1 MTELVI
7 RDKQDWVVSLPDAP
21 TAEARR
27 SRALVTGLAVDDA
40 TGRALTVPLSLLA
53 DHAALRPVAPG
64 GGAFGWT
71 GRAEALWGNGAA
83 QPVPLRLEIAAPG
96 FLTITREVELPAQP
110 LFPDQVSPH
119 PLGVV
124 ALHPVPVHV
133 AGQVLDAAGAPL
145 AGATVTPERLWHR
158 RADHLGA
165 ASPGTIGA
173 LAALSIGPRR
183 HRAGPGVTASR
194 RDATPTGASW
204 ELASPV
210 LPGEDR
216 VIVLGAAPFVPGS
229 DDEVLLF
236 ERPGHAPEALHVV
249 TATALPGTART
260 ALLLRHPLAHAY
272 GAGHPVAGATLAV
285 PGPASAVQHGTERGD
300 RCLCLADGA
309 ALSAPGD
316 FLQISGG
323 GPAPEL
329 CAATPVTALTGP
341 DGTFRLPPLHRAAIA
356 RLAATHPGQ
365 ATPVLLTR
373 TLAPGQTAIQAD
385 FRFTP

>member
-7 RDKQDWVVSLPDAP
+7 RDERDWIVSLPDAP
-21 TAEARR
+21 VAEARR
-27 SRALVTGLAVDDA
+27 SRIVVTGLAVDDA
-40 TGRALTVPLSLLA
+40 AGRALTVPLSLRA
-53 DHAALRPVAPG
+53 DHAALLPAAPG

-71 GRAEALWGNGAA
+71 GRAEALWGDGAA

-96 FLTITREVELPAQP
+96 YLTIMREVELPAQP
-110 LFPDQVSPH
+110 LFPDQVSPLS
-119 PLGVV
+119 LGVV
-124 ALHPVPVHV
+124 ALHPAPVHV
-133 AGQVLDAAGAPL
+133 AGQVLDAAGVPL
-145 AGATVTPERLWHR
+145 AGATVTPDRLWHR

-173 LAALSIGPRR
+173 LAALPLGPRH
-183 HRAGPGVTASR
+183 HRAGPGVTAAR
-194 RDATPTGASW
+194 RDATPTGATW
-204 ELASPV
+204 ELAAPV

-216 VIVLGAAPFVPGS
+216 VTLRGAAPFAPGS
-229 DDEVLLF
+229 DDDVLLF
-236 ERPGHAPEALHVV
+236 QRPGHASEALHVV

-260 ALLLRHPLAHAY
+260 ALRLRHPLANAY
-272 GAGHPVAGATLAV
+272 GAGDPVDGATLSA

-309 ALSAPGD
+309 VLQAPGA
-316 FLQISGG
+316 FLEIAGG

-329 CAATPVTALTGP
+329 CAAEPVTATTGP
-341 DGTFRLPPLHRAAIA
+341 DGTYRLPPLHRAAIA

-365 ATPVLLTR
+365 AAPALLTR